1 MNPPTDNETG
11 EHNYPDRLANRG
23 PTGSD
28 WLHGLVLLT
37 LVALAVVGATTA
49 QGAGAPTDTLDGGE
63 VGASLPAAT
72 SSHPV
77 AKCSVSDKSVR
88 TGESVT
94 LDASASENADDY
106 QYDKFGGNSFGGF
119 TTQSSRTVSYAEP
132 GTYDPRVKVWSYSD
146 GEDSDSATC
155 GTVTVSDPTPTPT
168 PTPTATSTPAPT
180 AVARCTVSDTS
191 VQTGESVTLDAS
203 ESENADNYQYD
214 KFGGSSFGEFTTQSS
229 RTVSYAEPGTYDPR
243 VKVWSYSGGEDSD
256 IATCGTVT
264 VSDPTPTATPTP
276 APTAVARCT
285 VSDTSVQ
292 TGESVTLDASES
304 ENAEDYQYDAYGG
317 SSFGEFTT
325 QSSRTVSYA
334 EPGTYDPRVKVW
346 SYSGGE
352 DSDIATC
359 GTVTVSDP
367 TPTPTPAPTVTPT
380 PTPTVTPTPTPMVT
394 PTPTPA
400 VTPTPTLTP
409 TPAVTPTPT
418 LTPTPAVTPT
428 PTLTPTPAVTPTPTL
443 TPTPAV
449 TPTPTPMPTTTRT
462 PTATPR
468 PDSLSDP
475 TAPTTGSDGP
485 GFGAMELSLA
495 LVLMT
500 LVAIRR
506 RS

>member
-11 EHNYPDRLANRG
+11 EHNYPDRLANPG

-28 WLHGLVLLT
+28 WLHELVLLT

-77 AKCSVSDKSVR
+77 AKCSVSDTSVQ
-88 TGESVT
+88 TGESVA
-94 LDASASENADDY
+94 LDASESENADDY

-203 ESENADNYQYD
+203 ESENADDYQYD

-243 VKVWSYSGGEDSD
+243 VKVWSYSDGEDSD
-256 IATCGTVT
+256 
-264 VSDPTPTATPTP
+264 S
-276 APTAVARCT
+276 
-285 VSDTSVQ
+285 
-292 TGESVTLDASES
+292 
-304 ENAEDYQYDAYGG
+304 
-317 SSFGEFTT
+317 
-325 QSSRTVSYA
+325 
-334 EPGTYDPRVKVW
+334 
-346 SYSGGE
+346 
-352 DSDIATC
+352 ATC

-367 TPTPTPAPTVTPT
+367 TPTPTPTPTATPTPTPTPASTATPT
-380 PTPTVTPTPTPMVT
+380 PTPTVTPTPTLTPAPTATPTPTLTPAPTAT

-475 TAPTTGSDGP
+475 TATTTGSDGP